1 MCCVSYETNLPCT
14 SILCVSSV
22 PPIRRSSSEVAIMH
36 WCALSRNH
44 RQLYIRYIESTKLEA
59 EVRGARGFPVQ
70 LAQLYIH
77 FVFPNSASGA
87 MHSGDMAE
95 LGGVNLTDA
104 EREAL
109 LEVMQRAKV
118 CGQVTHVYM

>member
-1 MCCVSYETNLPCT
+1 MFYAHSL
-14 SILCVSSV
+14 
-22 PPIRRSSSEVAIMH
+22 R
-36 WCALSRNH
+36 
-44 RQLYIRYIESTKLEA
+44 
-59 EVRGARGFPVQ
+59 
-70 LAQLYIH
+70 
-77 FVFPNSASGA
+77 

-118 CGQVTHVYM
+118 RLARCMCVFIHDSPLTLPGF